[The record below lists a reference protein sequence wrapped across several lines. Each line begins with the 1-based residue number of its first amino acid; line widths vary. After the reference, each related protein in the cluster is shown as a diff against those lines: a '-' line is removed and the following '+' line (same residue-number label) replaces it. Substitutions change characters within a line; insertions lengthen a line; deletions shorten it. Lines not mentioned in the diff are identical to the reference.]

1 MAHDPTPSAGSET
14 FDLAEPG
21 QVDVTPEIDEISELL
36 SHERDDDNGPD
47 AAWRQGY
54 PYETKI
60 SRKDYEKQKRKLQIE
75 LLKLQAWVKESG
87 ERRRMHEVGLYTV
100 KNGKV
105 VEERFFY

>member
-54 PYETKI
+54 P
-60 SRKDYEKQKRKLQIE
+60 
-75 LLKLQAWVKESG
+75 
-87 ERRRMHEVGLYTV
+87 
-100 KNGKV
+100 
-105 VEERFFY
+105 